1 MQDTRHTTS
10 KLGKR
15 SQARPQSTHLD
26 VLVLSTL
33 RCFAL
38 ARTALTR
45 VRSSRLGL
53 TCGFVCW
60 LGAWPQVKRAAST
73 WSWLALPAGVVLSY

>member
-15 SQARPQSTHLD
+15 SKARPQSTHLD

-33 RCFAL
+33 RCFGR
-38 ARTALTR
+38 ARSALTW
-45 VRSSRLGL
+45 VGTAGFEPATPRL
-53 TCGFVCW
+53 
-60 LGAWPQVKRAAST
+60 
-73 WSWLALPAGVVLSY
+73 

>member
-15 SQARPQSTHLD
+15 SQAQPQSTHLD

-33 RCFAL
+33 RCFGR
-38 ARTALTR
+38 ARTALTW
-45 VRSSRLGL
+45 VGTAGIEPATPRL
-53 TCGFVCW
+53 
-60 LGAWPQVKRAAST
+60 
-73 WSWLALPAGVVLSY
+73 